1 MSKGRGEDNMEAY
14 LRRHL
19 VRAAQ
24 DARVDLTYHPQRS
37 DPYNKSPDFI
47 VDAVV
52 RIELLPQCPVIV
64 KFPLLV
70 EVEAGA
76 GFSGGIED
84 LNRFVKRSNEGIDP
98 LGPRI
103 ELPFVIATEAEAE
116 NRRVVDVSL
125 PVRLQIKEIAIPG
138 DE

>member
-1 MSKGRGEDNMEAY
+1 M
-14 LRRHL
+14 RRHL
-19 VRAAQ
+19 ARAAQ

-52 RIELLPQCPVIV
+52 RIELLPQCPVTV
-64 KFPLLV
+64 RFPLLV

-76 GFSGGIED
+76 GFAGGIED
-84 LNRFVKRSNEGIDP
+84 LDRFVSRSNQGVDP

-103 ELPFVIATEAEAE
+103 ELPFIIATEATEDSK
-116 NRRVVDVSL
+116 RTIDVSL
-125 PVRLQIKEIAIPG
+125 PVRLRVKETPIPG